1 MAKRFQNLRRLRAFI
16 KKELQFKE
24 HVPFLKR
31 MALLRRGFFSEAHVI
46 YDFEKY
52 GYHAFLTD
60 WQRLRTREINGAFA
74 LFLDDKI
81 VFEKVFGQD
90 FSVPRNLCLMDRG
103 HTFPL
108 DSRRQVDSLSALLDF
123 VRDVNGLV
131 LKPLRGGGGHGIIF
145 LKHEGDT
152 FTVNGEKTD
161 PRPLLEKILRE
172 KISYLATDFIPQ
184 GSFALSLYPRTV
196 NTLRIVTMLDPD
208 TGKAFIPSTVQRI
221 GTKASEPTDNCEL
234 GGLSVHVD
242 PETGELGKGVVH
254 PRGKGLTWMQ
264 HHPDTKER
272 FTGRKI
278 PEWEKMTSLIFKAA
292 EAHPYLPY
300 VGWDIV
306 LGDKGFH
313 VIEGNSYTGV
323 DLLQVHKPFLLDARI
338 RKFYQ
343 AYGIIRKGPG

>member
-1 MAKRFQNLRRLRAFI
+1 MAERFQNLRRLRTFI

-24 HVPFLKR
+24 HVPLLKR
-31 MALLRRGFFSEAHVI
+31 MALLRRGFFSEAHEI
-46 YDFEKY
+46 YDFKSY
-52 GYHAFLTD
+52 GYQAFLTD
-60 WQRLRTREINGAFA
+60 WQRLQTRKINGAFG

-81 VFEKVFGQD
+81 LFEKVFGHH
-90 FSVPRNLCLMDRG
+90 FSVPKNVCLMDRG
-103 HTFPL
+103 GFYPL
-108 DSRRQVDSLSALLDF
+108 ESDHSVKSLSALLDYIS
-123 VRDVNGLV
+123 DINGLV

-145 LKHEGDT
+145 LKHEDKT
-152 FTVNGEKTD
+152 FIVNGEKKD

-172 KISYLATDFIPQ
+172 KTPYLATDFIVQ
-184 GSFALSLYPRTV
+184 GSFASSLYSGTV

-208 TGKAFIPSTVQRI
+208 NGKAFIPSTVQRI

-242 PETGELGKGVVH
+242 PETGELGEGVVH
-254 PRGKGLTWMQ
+254 PRGKGLMWMQ

-278 PEWEKMTSLIFKAA
+278 PNWDKMVEKIFRTA

-306 LGDKGFH
+306 LGKQGFS

-323 DLLQVHKPFLLDARI
+323 DLLQVHKPFLTDPRI
-338 RKFYQ
+338 RRFYE
-343 AYGIIRKGPG
+343 AYGIVEKRD

>member
-1 MAKRFQNLRRLRAFI
+1 MDKRFQNLRRLRAFI

-24 HVPFLKR
+24 HVPLLKR

-46 YDFEKY
+46 YDFKKY
-52 GYHAFLTD
+52 GYDAFLTD
-60 WQRLRTREINGAFA
+60 WQRLSTRKINGAFA

-81 VFEKVFGQD
+81 VFEKVFGRS
-90 FSVPRNLCLMDRG
+90 FPVPQNLCLLDRG
-103 HTFPL
+103 RVYPL
-108 DSRRQVDSLSALLDF
+108 ESSRRVDSLSAIMDY
-123 VRDVNGLV
+123 VKEVNSLV

-145 LKHEGDT
+145 LKHKGNL
-152 FTVNGEKTD
+152 FTVNGEKNN
-161 PRPLLEKILRE
+161 PRLLLEGILEE
-172 KISYLATDFIPQ
+172 KASYLATDFIAQ
-184 GSFALSLYPRTV
+184 GAFASSLYPRTI

-221 GTKASEPTDNCEL
+221 GTKSSEPTDNCEL

-242 PETGELGKGVVH
+242 PETGELGEGVVH

-278 PEWEKMTSLIFKAA
+278 PDWEAMVSIIFKTA

-338 RKFYQ
+338 RRFYE
-343 AYGIIRKGPG
+343 AYGIIRKER

>member
-24 HVPFLKR
+24 HVPLLKR

-52 GYHAFLTD
+52 GYDAFLTD
-60 WQRLRTREINGAFA
+60 WQRLRTREINGTFA

-81 VFEKVFGQD
+81 VFEKVFERH

-108 DSRRQVDSLSALLDF
+108 DSRRQVDSLSALLDY
-123 VRDVNGLV
+123 VKEVNGLV

-161 PRPLLEKILRE
+161 PRPLLDKILRE
-172 KISYLATDFIPQ
+172 RASYLATDFIPQ
-184 GSFALSLYPRTV
+184 GAFALSLYPRTV

-242 PETGELGKGVVH
+242 PETGEMGEGVVH

-264 HHPDTKER
+264 HHPDTKEL

-278 PEWEKMTSLIFKAA
+278 PDWEKMTSLIFKAA

-306 LGDKGFH
+306 LGEEGFS

-338 RKFYQ
+338 RRFYE
-343 AYGIIRKGPG
+343 AYGIIR

>member
-1 MAKRFQNLRRLRAFI
+1 MDKRFQNLRRLRAFI

-24 HVPFLKR
+24 HVPLLKR

-46 YDFEKY
+46 YDFKKY
-52 GYHAFLTD
+52 GYDAFLTD
-60 WQRLRTREINGAFA
+60 WQRLSTRKINGSFA

-81 VFEKVFGQD
+81 VFEKVFGRC
-90 FSVPRNLCLMDRG
+90 FPVPQNLCLLDRG

-108 DSRRQVDSLSALLDF
+108 ESHRQVDSLSALLDY
-123 VRDVNGLV
+123 VKEVNGLV

-145 LKHEGDT
+145 LKREGDT
-152 FTVNGEKTD
+152 FTVNGEKRD
-161 PRPLLEKILRE
+161 PRPLLGKILHE
-172 KISYLATDFIPQ
+172 TSPYLATDFIAQ
-184 GSFALSLYPRTV
+184 GAFASSLYPRTI

-221 GTKASEPTDNCEL
+221 GTKSSEPTDNCEL

-242 PETGELGKGVVH
+242 PETGEMGEGVVH

-278 PEWEKMTSLIFKAA
+278 PDWEAMVSIIFKTA

-306 LGDKGFH
+306 LGEEGFS

-323 DLLQVHKPFLLDARI
+323 DLLQVHKPFLLDTRI
-338 RKFYQ
+338 RRFYQ
-343 AYGIIRKGPG
+343 AYGIIRDV